1 MKYDLAIFDLDGTIL
16 DTLND
21 LANAVN
27 HALEAHGHP
36 VRTLE
41 EIRRFVGN
49 GVANLISRS
58 VPEGTDASDCAAV
71 LAGFKAYY
79 REHVNDATHPYP
91 GIPELLG
98 ALRSAGVKVGVNSN
112 KFDAALQ
119 NLCRIH
125 FDGLYD
131 LAAGECETTP
141 KKPDPTA
148 AKRMM
153 AALGVKPERTVYI
166 GDSAVDLET
175 AKNAGTDSA
184 WVSWGFRRREEM
196 QGCEAVNTFDSVSE
210 LQSFLLEQ

>member
-16 DTLND
+16 NTLDD

-27 HALEAHGHP
+27 YALEAHGHP
-36 VRTLE
+36 ARSLE
-41 EIRRFVGN
+41 EVRIFVGN
-49 GVANLISRS
+49 GVANLISRA
-58 VPEGTDASDCAAV
+58 VPEGTDEQECASV
-71 LAGFKAYY
+71 LADFKARY
-79 REHVNDATHPYP
+79 REHVNDLTRPYP
-91 GIPELLG
+91 GIPALLK
-98 ALRSAGVKVGVNSN
+98 ALREAGVKVGVNSN
-112 KFDAALQ
+112 KFDLALQ

-153 AALGVKPERTVYI
+153 AELNIPAQRTIYI
-166 GDSAVDLET
+166 GDSAVDLQT

-196 QGCEAVNTFDSVSE
+196 QGCEAVNTFDSVEE
-210 LQSFLLEQ
+210 LRKFLLG

>member
-16 DTLND
+16 NTLDD

-27 HALEAHGHP
+27 YALEQHGYP
-36 VRTLE
+36 VRSVE
-41 EIRRFVGN
+41 EVRIFVGN
-49 GVANLISRS
+49 GVANLISRA
-58 VPEGTDASDCAAV
+58 VPAGTPEAECAAV
-71 LAGFKAYY
+71 LADFKARY
-79 REHVNDATHPYP
+79 REHVNDLTRPYP
-91 GIPELLG
+91 GIPELLKS
-98 ALRSAGVKVGVNSN
+98 LRDAGIKVGVNSN

-148 AKRMM
+148 AQRIM
-153 AALGVKPERTVYI
+153 AELGVSPARTIYI
-166 GDSAVDLET
+166 GDSAVDLQT
-175 AKNAGTDSA
+175 AKNAGTASA

-196 QGCEAVNTFDSVSE
+196 QDCEAVNTFDSVDE
-210 LQSFLLEQ
+210 LREFLLG

>member
-1 MKYDLAIFDLDGTIL
+1 MKYDLVIFDLDGTIL
-16 DTLND
+16 DTLHD

-27 HALEAHGHP
+27 YALEAHGFP
-36 VRTLE
+36 TRSVE
-41 EIRRFVGN
+41 EVRRFVGN

-58 VPEGTDASDCAAV
+58 VPEGTDESTRASV
-71 LAGFKAYY
+71 LADFKARY
-79 REHVNDATHPYP
+79 REHVNDETRPYP
-91 GIPELLG
+91 GIPEMMA
-98 ALRSAGVKVGVNSN
+98 ALRGAGVKVGVNSN

-148 AKRMM
+148 ARRMM
-153 AALGVKPERTVYI
+153 DTFHIAPGRAIYI

-175 AKNAGTDSA
+175 AKNAGTDNA

-196 QGCEAVNTFDSVSE
+196 QGCAPAHTFDSVEE
-210 LQSFLLEQ
+210 LKAFLLG

>member
-16 DTLND
+16 NTLED

-27 HALEAHGHP
+27 YALDLHGYP
-36 VRTLE
+36 TRSLE
-41 EIRRFVGN
+41 EIRIFVGN
-49 GVANLISRS
+49 GVANLIRRA
-58 VPEGTDASDCAAV
+58 VPADADEAECAAV
-71 LAGFKAYY
+71 LADFKARY
-79 REHVNDATHPYP
+79 REHVNDLTRPYP

-98 ALRSAGVKVGVNSN
+98 TLREAGVKVGVNSN

-148 AKRMM
+148 AQRIM
-153 AALGVKPERTVYI
+153 AELGISPERTIYI
-166 GDSAVDLET
+166 GDSSVDLQT
-175 AKNAGTDSA
+175 AKNAHTASA

-196 QGCEAVNTFDSVSE
+196 QGCEAVNTFDSVEE
-210 LQSFLLEQ
+210 LHKFLLS

>member
-16 DTLND
+16 NTLDD

-27 HALEAHGHP
+27 YALELHGFP
-36 VRTLE
+36 ARTIE
-41 EIRRFVGN
+41 EVRRFVGN
-49 GVANLISRS
+49 GVANLISRA
-58 VPEGTDASDCAAV
+58 VPAGTDEAECAAV
-71 LAGFKAYY
+71 LTDFKARY
-79 REHVNDATHPYP
+79 RKHVNDLTRPYP
-91 GIPELLG
+91 GIPELLK
-98 ALRSAGVKVGVNSN
+98 ALRDAGMKVGVNSN
-112 KFDAALQ
+112 KFDLALQ

-153 AALGVKPERTVYI
+153 AELRVSPERTIYI

-175 AKNAGTDSA
+175 AKNAGIDGA

-196 QGCEAVNTFDSVSE
+196 QGIEAANTFDSVAE
-210 LQSFLLEQ
+210 LKAFLLK

>member
-1 MKYDLAIFDLDGTIL
+1 MKYDLVIFDLDGTIL

-27 HALEAHGHP
+27 HALETHGHP

-41 EIRRFVGN
+41 EVRRFVGN
-49 GVANLISRS
+49 GVANLISRA
-58 VPEGTDASDCAAV
+58 VPAGTDEAECAAV
-71 LAGFKAYY
+71 LADFKAYY
-79 REHVNDATHPYP
+79 REHVNDVTCPYP
-91 GIPELLG
+91 GILELMA
-98 ALRSAGVKVGVNSN
+98 ALKRAGVKVGVNST

-125 FDGLYD
+125 FGGLYD

-148 AKRMM
+148 AQQIM
-153 AALGVKPERTVYI
+153 AELQISPDRAIYI

-196 QGCEAVNTFDSVSE
+196 QGCEAVNTFDSVEE
-210 LQSFLLEQ
+210 LREFLLE

>member
-1 MKYDLAIFDLDGTIL
+1 MKYDLVIFDLDGTIL

-27 HALEAHGHP
+27 YALAAHGHP

-41 EIRRFVGN
+41 EIRQFVGN

-58 VPEGTDASDCAAV
+58 VPEGTDEAERASV
-71 LAGFKAYY
+71 LADFKARY
-79 REHVNDATHPYP
+79 REHMNDATRPYP
-91 GIPELLG
+91 GIPELLA

-148 AKRMM
+148 AQRIM
-153 AALGVKPERTVYI
+153 AELRVSLNRSIYI

-175 AKNAGTDSA
+175 AKNAGMDSA

-196 QGCEAVNTFDSVSE
+196 QGCEAVNTFDSVEE
-210 LQSFLLEQ
+210 LKAFLLG

>member
-27 HALEAHGHP
+27 YALDLHGYP
-36 VRTLE
+36 TRTVEEVR
-41 EIRRFVGN
+41 IFVGN
-49 GVANLISRS
+49 GVANLISRA
-58 VPEGTDASDCAAV
+58 VPAGTDASACAAV
-71 LAGFKAYY
+71 LADFKARY
-79 REHVNDATHPYP
+79 REHVNDLTRPYP
-91 GIPELLG
+91 GIPALLK
-98 ALRSAGVKVGVNSN
+98 ALRDAGVRVGINSN

-125 FDGLYD
+125 FAGLYD

-153 AALGVKPERTVYI
+153 AAFRIPPERTVYI
-166 GDSAVDLET
+166 GDSAVDLQT
-175 AKNAGTDSA
+175 AKNAGADSA

-196 QGCEAVNTFDSVSE
+196 QGCEAVNTFDSVEE
-210 LQSFLLEQ
+210 LREFLLE